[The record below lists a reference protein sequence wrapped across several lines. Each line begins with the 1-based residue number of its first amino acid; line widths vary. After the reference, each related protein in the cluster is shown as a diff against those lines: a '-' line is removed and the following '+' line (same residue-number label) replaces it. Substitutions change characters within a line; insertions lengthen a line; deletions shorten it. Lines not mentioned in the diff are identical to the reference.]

1 MAERLGHRL
10 RWILAAVLFI
20 LWSGALVLD
29 LAGAAANLILAA
41 AIVLVL
47 YELLAA
53 DRSTS

>member
-10 RWILAAVLFI
+10 RWIVAAVLFL
-20 LWSGALVLD
+20 LWSAALVLNV
-29 LAGAAANLILAA
+29 AGAGANLILAG